1 MEKKFPASLDCL
13 EELRAFVRGFCAEQ
27 RLNDILT
34 GELEL
39 AANEAATNIIEHAGL
54 KSKDHFTLAL
64 EKEKKRL
71 SLTFRDPG
79 KPYDFG
85 RVATVKGAKDIQK
98 KRPRSGMGVYII
110 RQLVDAVIYNALPNR
125 QNQLQL
131 IKNL

>member
-1 MEKKFPASLDCL
+1 MEKTFNASLDCL
-13 EELRAFVRGFCAEQ
+13 DELRTMVREFCATH
-27 RLNDILT
+27 RLNDNLCS
-34 GELEL
+34 ELEL
-39 AANEAATNIIEHAGL
+39 AANEAATNIIEHADL
-54 KSKDHFTLAL
+54 KPKDRFTMSL
-64 EKEKKRL
+64 EKDKKRL
-71 SLTFRDPG
+71 VITFRDPG

-85 RVATVKGAKDIQK
+85 RVATVKGASDIQK